1 MFRVL
6 VVVAFV
12 IAAIPALA
20 EDDQKVWTGEASAS
34 ISNQT
39 GTTSSFSGTAD
50 AKATRTWEK
59 DEATARLTATYGTA
73 KQKGADEETNQDYQ
87 ALFGEWKHRFSERLF
102 SAVSTEVSRDSTQDR
117 RLRFRFDVGPGYRV
131 WVGDDAARRLRARR
145 RRHDTS
151 RQRGAHPQD
160 FGEW

>member
-12 IAAIPALA
+12 IASIPALA
-20 EDDQKVWTGEASAS
+20 QDDQKVWTGEASAS

-73 KQKGADEETNQDYQ
+73 KQ
-87 ALFGEWKHRFSERLF
+87 
-102 SAVSTEVSRDSTQDR
+102 
-117 RLRFRFDVGPGYRV
+117 
-131 WVGDDAARRLRARR
+131 RARTKR
-145 RRHDTS
+145 RIRTIRPYLVS
-151 RQRGAHPQD
+151 GSTASPS
-160 FGEW
+160 GYLALC